1 MASSSAVPSSVSAA
15 AAVAVAAAVLLLLL
29 VAVGAEA
36 ETRKYQFDVSLF
48 ALVQLTRLDRS
59 HASTTF

>member
-15 AAVAVAAAVLLLLL
+15 AAVAVAAAVLLLA
-29 VAVGAEA
+29 AVGAEA

-48 ALVQLTRLDRS
+48 GPAHAHRS
-59 HASTTF
+59 FSCVNNL

>member
-1 MASSSAVPSSVSAA
+1 MASSSAVPSSVS
-15 AAVAVAAAVLLLLL
+15 AAAVLLLLL

>member
-1 MASSSAVPSSVSAA
+1 MASSSAVPSSASAA
-15 AAVAVAAAVLLLLL
+15 AAAFAAAVLLLA
-29 VAVGAEA
+29 AVGAEA